1 MVQQTSIQKNDNQV
15 GFFRRIFKDSTVNGE
30 LRRSIEFLLEDY
42 TAANKIAANL
52 SSRSK
57 WIPYP
62 FLVDHTKKIAD
73 EMRVQGE
80 IFREKI
86 IELGGQVPQVNL
98 ENREFSERNNSGE
111 EVRQNIRRLIMD
123 MEEHSTRCDTLIHQK
138 NMITESSV
146 AKLLNAVIVDMQ
158 RQKDELIDIIMRI
171 S

>member
-1 MVQQTSIQKNDNQV
+1 MVQQTSIQKNDNRV
-15 GFFRRIFKDSTVNGE
+15 RFFKRIFKDSTINGE
-30 LRRSIEFLLEDY
+30 LKRNTEFLVEDY

-52 SSRSK
+52 SSSSK

-62 FLVDHTKKIAD
+62 FLVDHIKKIAD

-98 ENREFSERNNSGE
+98 ESREASERNHSGE

-123 MEEHSTRCDTLIHQK
+123 MEEHSTRCDTLMHQK
-138 NMITESSV
+138 NMIADAGV
-146 AKLLNAVIVDMQ
+146 VNLLNAVIVDMQ
-158 RQKDELIDIIMRI
+158 RQKDELIDIVMRI